1 MIIGQELILFLETT
15 FMEQQKKMVIHQI
28 HFIHGGGLLR
38 LLRMVAI
45 MCAMLMAMILVRA
58 VAALLAI
65 AAGFRCLPVFHCS
78 VADV

>member
-1 MIIGQELILFLETT
+1 
-15 FMEQQKKMVIHQI
+15 MEQQKKMVIHQI

>member
-1 MIIGQELILFLETT
+1 
-15 FMEQQKKMVIHQI
+15 MEQQITVEIKPII
-28 HFIHGGGLLR
+28 HFIIIHGGGLLR